1 MTRDF
6 QLWNILT
13 AVGAIALALAALTNP
28 AEYGIPASWIPY
40 LRLVSLLVTVV
51 SAKFA
56 TSPLPH
62 SEEGDAK
69 ITPSGK

>member
-1 MTRDF
+1 MTLTRDS
-6 QLWNILT
+6 LL
-13 AVGAIALALAALTNP
+13 LSLAAAGTLAGYFAAAEQTPDLWSFKDWMQFAIVIIAWLT
-28 AEYGIPASWIPY
+28 GK
-40 LRLVSLLVTVV
+40 LQ
-51 SAKFA
+51 